1 MVGAM
6 AIALLVFM
14 TGGAFADELGQTG
27 AVTPDIMDKFTNLG
41 LAMLVAHM
49 WSKDADR
56 KDLFIKAL
64 QAEHKEFVKNLQSEH
79 KEAKDKLIDLIKDLR
94 SRDD

>member
-1 MVGAM
+1 MALSLMVF
-6 AIALLVFM
+6 L
-14 TGGAFADELGQTG
+14 TGGAFADEIVNNT

-56 KDLFIKAL
+56 KDIFIKSL
-64 QAEHKEFVKNLQSEH
+64 LEEHKEEKG
-79 KEAKDKLIDLIKDLR
+79 KLIDLVKDLKG
-94 SRDD
+94 